1 MLLCGDCLPET
12 PSSFPDLDSHELGMI
27 SPECRPEVADEF
39 GLAAIDFRRRVRRQN
54 DSRAGEPVLAAV
66 SPAGKGKGAITEK
79 V

>member
-1 MLLCGDCLPET
+1 
-12 PSSFPDLDSHELGMI
+12 MI